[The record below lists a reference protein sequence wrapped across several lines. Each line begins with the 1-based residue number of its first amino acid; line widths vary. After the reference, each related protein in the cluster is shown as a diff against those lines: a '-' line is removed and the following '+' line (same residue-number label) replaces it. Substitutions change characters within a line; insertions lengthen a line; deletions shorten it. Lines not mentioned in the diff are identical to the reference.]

1 MFPSIFRNQRQQRE
15 LEFAHEFAATIK
27 KRLLLATALGFITVV
42 TTGINAAFGYYAR
55 ELPQSIR
62 DLTSSVT
69 DLKKVLS
76 EQVEIN
82 EKQDDRVDGIESRV
96 TRLEKLR

>member
-1 MFPSIFRNQRQQRE
+1 
-15 LEFAHEFAATIK
+15 
-27 KRLLLATALGFITVV
+27 
-42 TTGINAAFGYYAR
+42 
-55 ELPQSIR
+55 
-62 DLTSSVT
+62 VT

-96 TRLEKLR
+96 TRLEKMR